1 MHQTWWS
8 FSLSSLLKN
17 NSLLVPHK
25 VAERGSVSQGRR
37 SQEAMFSCMSP
48 ERRVPA
54 DRLLP
59 GVREPVDAILEE
71 MSPRF
76 ARRIRR

>member
-1 MHQTWWS
+1 
-8 FSLSSLLKN
+8 
-17 NSLLVPHK
+17 
-25 VAERGSVSQGRR
+25 
-37 SQEAMFSCMSP
+37 MFSCVSP

-76 ARRIRR
+76 ARLYSEVRRASIAPELACGRG